1 MKAVR
6 FHEFGDPGVLR
17 YEDMERPVPGAGEA
31 LLRVA
36 ASGFNAVD
44 AGIRGGYLQGPFPVT
59 LPHTPGIEVAG
70 TVVALGEGVN
80 QFKDGDAVIAFLPMT
95 ANGAAAEYAI
105 APVETLASAPTQ
117 LPLADSAGLPMIG
130 LTAWQAL
137 FDEARVQAGQR
148 VLINGAGGGVG
159 GFAVQLAKGAG
170 AYVIAT
176 ASPRSIARVRS
187 AGAHELIDHT
197 TSEVTLTEPADVL
210 LNLAP
215 ITPEELMTLAAHVN
229 SGGVVVNSVP
239 TIPTPVEEERGVR
252 AVGVFVRSDARQ
264 LAHLVELVDRG
275 DLQVDVTERVPLNEL
290 AALHARAE
298 AGAVSGKAIVVPVA
312 S

>member
-6 FHEFGDPGVLR
+6 FHEFGDPDVLR
-17 YEDMERPVPGAGEA
+17 YEDVQQPVPGAGEV
-31 LLRVA
+31 LVRVA

-70 TVVALGEGVN
+70 TVVALGEGVD

-95 ANGAAAEYAI
+95 ADGAAAEYVI
-105 APVETLASAPTQ
+105 APVEALASAPTKI
-117 LPLADSAGLPMIG
+117 PLADAAGLPMIG

-137 FDEARVQAGQR
+137 FDEARLQAGQR

-159 GFAVQLAKGAG
+159 GYAVQLAKGAG

-187 AGAHELIDHT
+187 AGADELIDDT
-197 TSEVTLTEPADVL
+197 TGEVTLTEPVDVL
-210 LNLAP
+210 VNLARV
-215 ITPEELMTLAAHVN
+215 TPEQLLTLAAHVK

-239 TIPTPVEEERGVR
+239 TIPTPVDDERGVR
-252 AVGVFVRSDARQ
+252 AVGVFVRSDTKQ
-264 LAHLVELVDRG
+264 LAHLVDLVDRG
-275 DLQVDVTERVPLNEL
+275 DLQVHVTERVPLDEL
-290 AALHARAE
+290 VALHARAE
-298 AGAVSGKAIVVPVA
+298 AGAVSGKAIVIPVA
-312 S
+312 A

>member
-6 FHEFGDPGVLR
+6 FHAFGDPDVLR
-17 YEDMERPVPGAGEA
+17 YEDVEQPVPGAGEV

-70 TVVALGEGVN
+70 TVLALGEGVN

-105 APVETLASAPTQ
+105 APVETLASAPTKI
-117 LPLADSAGLPMIG
+117 PLADAAGLPMIG

-137 FDEARVQAGQR
+137 FDEARLQAGQR

-159 GFAVQLAKGAG
+159 GYAVQLSKGAG

-187 AGAHELIDHT
+187 AGAHELIDRT
-197 TSEVTLTEPADVL
+197 TSEVTLTEPVDVL
-210 LNLAP
+210 LNLAR
-215 ITPEELMTLAAHVN
+215 ITPEELATLAADVK

-239 TIPTPVEEERGVR
+239 TIPTPAEEERGVR
-252 AVGVFVRSDARQ
+252 AVGVFVRSDAKQ
-264 LAHLVELVDRG
+264 LAHLVDLVDRG
-275 DLQVDVTERVPLNEL
+275 DLQVHVTERVPLNEL

-298 AGAVSGKAIVVPVA
+298 ADAVSGKAIVVPVA
-312 S
+312 A

>member
-6 FHEFGDPGVLR
+6 FHEFGDPEVLR
-17 YEDMERPVPGAGEA
+17 YEDVEQPVPGAGEV

-70 TVVALGEGVN
+70 TVHALGGGVN
-80 QFKDGDAVIAFLPMT
+80 QFNDGDAVIAFLPMA

-105 APVETLASAPTQ
+105 APVETLASAPTKI
-117 LPLADSAGLPMIG
+117 PLADAAGLPMIG

-137 FDEARVQAGQR
+137 FDEARLQEGER

-159 GFAVQLAKGAG
+159 GYAVQLAKGAG

-197 TSEVTLTEPADVL
+197 ASEVTLTEPVDVL
-210 LNLAP
+210 LNLAR
-215 ITPEELMTLAAHVN
+215 ITPEEFVTLGAHVK

-239 TIPTPVEEERGVR
+239 TIPTPVQEERGIR
-252 AVGVFVRSDARQ
+252 AVGIFVRSDAKQ
-264 LAHLVELVDRG
+264 LAHLVDLVDRG
-275 DLQVDVTERVPLNEL
+275 DLQVHVTERVPLNEL

-298 AGAVSGKAIVVPVA
+298 ADAVSGKAIVVPLA
-312 S
+312 T

>member
-6 FHEFGDPGVLR
+6 FHEFGYLGVLR

-59 LPHTPGIEVAG
+59 LSHTPGIEVAG

-117 LPLADSAGLPMIG
+117 LPLADAAGLPMIG

-148 VLINGAGGGVG
+148 VLINGAG
-159 GFAVQLAKGAG
+159 AASA
-170 AYVIAT
+170 
-176 ASPRSIARVRS
+176 ASPYSWR
-187 AGAHELIDHT
+187 
-197 TSEVTLTEPADVL
+197 
-210 LNLAP
+210 
-215 ITPEELMTLAAHVN
+215 
-229 SGGVVVNSVP
+229 
-239 TIPTPVEEERGVR
+239 
-252 AVGVFVRSDARQ
+252 
-264 LAHLVELVDRG
+264 
-275 DLQVDVTERVPLNEL
+275 RVPV
-290 AALHARAE
+290 HT
-298 AGAVSGKAIVVPVA
+298 
-312 S
+312 